1 MPSQAIDDQSQD
13 STSRPY
19 VAAAEAALTQLETIR
34 ASRKSIESHEADLI
48 SAVRNLVHL
57 LPEERRP
64 AFLRR
69 LNDSMNVAA
78 PEPRSGTVYEFVV
91 EAMRRKP
98 DEIWTAPKLQKA
110 VQEGPGVYVKLRA
123 IENQLGYLARTGR
136 LMRVAHGQY
145 IVRDLGAGPTASA
158 EPRGGGTISI
168 AEGETRDTMPDV
180 KQMPAPGRWRLWS
193 WWRSRKST

>member
-13 STSRPY
+13 SAARPY
-19 VAAAEAALTQLETIR
+19 VAAVEAALTQLETIR
-34 ASRKSIESHEADLI
+34 ASRKSIASHEADLI
-48 SAVRNLVHL
+48 GAVRNLVHL

-69 LNDSMNVAA
+69 LNESLNVAA

-91 EAMRRKP
+91 EALRRQA
-98 DEIWTAPKLQKA
+98 DETWTAPKLQKA
-110 VQEGPGVYVKLRA
+110 IQQGPGEYVKLRA

-145 IVRDLGAGPTASA
+145 IVRDLGAGSIASA
-158 EPRGGGTISI
+158 EPRGGGTAPI
-168 AEGETRDTMPDV
+168 AEGEARDTMPDV
-180 KQMPAPGRWRLWS
+180 KPTPASER
-193 WWRSRKST
+193 

>member
-13 STSRPY
+13 SAARPY

-48 SAVRNLVHL
+48 GAVRNLVHL

-91 EAMRRKP
+91 EALRRKP

-110 VQEGPGVYVKLRA
+110 VQEGPSVYVKLRA
-123 IENQLGYLARTGR
+123 IEN
-136 LMRVAHGQY
+136 
-145 IVRDLGAGPTASA
+145 
-158 EPRGGGTISI
+158 
-168 AEGETRDTMPDV
+168 
-180 KQMPAPGRWRLWS
+180 
-193 WWRSRKST
+193 

>member
-1 MPSQAIDDQSQD
+1 MPAQAIDDRD
-13 STSRPY
+13 SAARPY

-34 ASRKSIESHEADLI
+34 ARRKSIASHEADLI
-48 SAVRNLVHL
+48 GAVRNLVHL

-69 LNDSMNVAA
+69 LNESLNVAA

-91 EAMRRKP
+91 EALRRQA
-98 DEIWTAPKLQKA
+98 DETWTAPKLQKA
-110 VQEGPGVYVKLRA
+110 IQQGPGEYVKLRA

-145 IVRDLGAGPTASA
+145 IVRDLGAGPAVSA
-158 EPRGGGTISI
+158 EPRNDTTARV
-168 AEGETRDTMPDV
+168 AEAETRNPLPDV
-180 KQMPAPGRWRLWS
+180 KQTSALGRWRLLS
-193 WWRSRKST
+193 WWRGRGST

>member
-13 STSRPY
+13 SAARPY

-48 SAVRNLVHL
+48 GAVRNLVHL

-91 EAMRRKP
+91 EALRRKP
-98 DEIWTAPKLQKA
+98 DETWTAPKVQKA

-136 LMRVAHGQY
+136 LMRIAHGQY

-158 EPRGGGTISI
+158 EPRRDGAAPI
-168 AEGETRDTMPDV
+168 AEDEARDIMPDV
-180 KQMPAPGRWRLWS
+180 KQITAPGRWRLWA
-193 WWRSRKST
+193 WLRSRKNT

>member
-1 MPSQAIDDQSQD
+1 MPAQAIDDRD
-13 STSRPY
+13 AAARPY
-19 VAAAEAALTQLETIR
+19 VAAAEAALSQLEIIR

-48 SAVRNLVHL
+48 GAVRNLVHL

-69 LNDSMNVAA
+69 LNESMHVAA
-78 PEPRSGTVYEFVV
+78 PEPRSGSVYEFVV
-91 EAMRRKP
+91 EALRRQA

-110 VQEGPGVYVKLRA
+110 IQQGPGEYVKLRA

-145 IVRDLGAGPTASA
+145 IVRDLGTETVAAAGPGNDAPARMA
-158 EPRGGGTISI
+158 EPEAGN
-168 AEGETRDTMPDV
+168 
-180 KQMPAPGRWRLWS
+180 PAPDAKQTTRPGYWRLLS
-193 WWRSRKST
+193 WWRGRKNA